1 MTKEEFVKGM
11 TFLGIAYNKEFTAEQ
26 VSVWYEFF
34 KETNYDVFRQA
45 IKRLIPKKQFIPSIA
60 EINQEIALLNNPVL
74 QLKADEEWEKVRT
87 AIRKYGY
94 YRGNEAMKILN
105 PTTASTIRLLGGW
118 ERVCQ
123 STDGDWL
130 RKNFMELFN
139 TRVENYEEV
148 ALLNEPQ
155 MTLTELTRMAILK
168 GNATMLLGG
177 GTK

>member
-11 TFLGIAYNKEFTAEQ
+11 TFLGIAYNKEFTSEQ

-60 EINQEIALLNNPVL
+60 EINQEIALLKNPVL
-74 QLKADEEWEKVRT
+74 QLKADEEWEKVRN

-94 YRGNEAMKILN
+94 YNGDKAMKSLN
-105 PTTASTIRLLGGW
+105 PTTAAIVRMLGGW
-118 ERVCQ
+118 ERICT

-139 TRVENYEEV
+139 TKVDNYEEV

-155 MTLTELTRMAILK
+155 MTLAELTRMATLK
-168 GNATMLLGG
+168 EGTTMLLEGE
-177 GTK
+177 